1 MNKLSFHLLDIQTDD
16 IDYNFQLT
24 LYGKTSDN
32 LNVVCSVTGFK
43 PYFYIKIPE
52 SWNRNIFEANIIK
65 CLDIPHYVKCEI
77 SNPIYRKSFYGY
89 NWDFQNNCIKQYKFI
104 KITIT
109 SYYKFNLYKKTLKS
123 YFKKC
128 LDENKLEEWTRIC
141 TSECDSNLFEAN
153 IHPVLRFIHET
164 GIKPS
169 SWININN
176 YTEIFEDELSF
187 ECDIEITCNYR
198 QITSYDNDILS
209 DIVIASFDIECD
221 SLTGDFPRAVKDFK
235 IQSIQIYNLICNQF
249 DIGEVTS
256 DFVIVLIQQL
266 FTERDISGYR
276 DELSRLRST
285 IIPDNIDK
293 LDIAK
298 DDFISE
304 IKNSRT
310 DKKLKEYC
318 IKTIEKSLDKYSKY
332 NDGDPI
338 IQIGTVFYNL
348 ISKTYQRIIQVI
360 KPNDID
366 EPICD
371 GLEEH
376 NIEVQ
381 CCKNE
386 KALILQWQTTI
397 REINPDMITGYN
409 IFGFDFK
416 YIWDRSK
423 ILGAN
428 LNLGRINEEN
438 TDHYSKQCKLKSM
451 MINKTDN
458 SVDSFNNPHY
468 IIMDGRII
476 FDVQSEIRG
485 KHNLDSYKLDNV
497 ASYFMRGSIEMSELG
512 KRLNRPFCIV
522 NFEGELRVW
531 EFSTDNIGYLTRGD
545 YITVNIHSNIGE
557 TLIFNKRKFKIH
569 NIHERTIQIDIG
581 KLNIKREINRYK
593 WYKLEWC
600 MNKDDVPPQEIFNL
614 HKTGGPTGRA
624 KVAKYCIQDC
634 ELCINLI
641 EHLDIVPNNIGMS
654 NVCLVPFSYI
664 FLRGQG
670 IKVTSIVSKCC
681 SENETLMPMLI
692 KINTDSSFEGAIVL
706 DPETGIYIEDP
717 IVVLDYAS
725 LYPNSIIEQNIS
737 PDTLIEDK
745 RIIEQSVLQPQE
757 INRITYDD
765 YEYDTSKA
773 TKVKK
778 KLETKT
784 TCYFVES
791 ERDERG
797 YPSKRMGIIPKV
809 LKHLLDQRSA
819 TKRRMKNEP
828 DAFKRKVLDGYQ
840 LSYKLTANSVYGQY
854 GAQHSTIY
862 KIECAACTTAIGR
875 ARIYDAR
882 DGVKEWA
889 VNMGYEQPDIV
900 YGDTDSVF
908 IKFSRKDLSGNE
920 LSGDELLKHCIQCGI
935 DSGEYV
941 DSKLLKPQNLEY
953 EKTYFPFLLISK
965 KRYLGDMYVEKRD
978 VEKKKC
984 KRTSM
989 GIVLKRRDNA
999 PIVKYV
1005 FGNII
1010 EKIMVDRNYER
1021 CIQWLQQTLR
1031 DIVDGKFHV
1040 NNFIVS
1046 KSLNSFYKNPK
1057 SIAHRV
1063 LADRI
1068 GIRDPGNKPKPND
1081 RIPYMY
1087 MKIPKYEQTGFSKTK
1102 QKVPNGYYKNGKQ
1115 KWKTITVDGEPK
1127 YRKRKICP
1135 GDDIED
1141 PEYMIHNSIPIDY
1154 VHYITNQIM
1163 NPVKQVLDLNKEFL
1177 ELNDSIF
1184 EYYKNLNNSKE

>member
-1 MNKLSFHLLDIQTDD
+1 MDGLKIHLLDIQNDD
-16 IDYNFQLT
+16 INYEFQIT
-24 LYGKTSDN
+24 LYGKNKDN
-32 LNVVCSVTGFK
+32 RNVVCNVTGFK
-43 PYFYIKIPE
+43 PYFYVKIPE
-52 SWNRNIFEANIIK
+52 SWDRNTFQANIIK
-65 CLDIPHYVKCEI
+65 RVDIPYYIKCEI

-89 NWDFQNNCIKQYKFI
+89 NWDFQNNCIKRYKFI
-104 KITIT
+104 KLTIT
-109 SYYKFNLYKKTLKS
+109 SYYKFNLYKRALKS

-176 YTEIFEDELSF
+176 YEEVSEDDRNF
-187 ECDIEITCNYR
+187 KCDIEIKCKYR
-198 QITSYDNDILS
+198 QITTYDNDVLS

-249 DIGEVTS
+249 DIGPVTS
-256 DFVIVLIQQL
+256 DFVVVLIQQL
-266 FTERDISGYR
+266 FTELDISGYR
-276 DELSRLRST
+276 DELSRLRSKK
-285 IIPDNIDK
+285 IPKDIDK
-293 LDIAK
+293 LNITK
-298 DDFISE
+298 DVFIEE
-304 IKNSRT
+304 IKSSR
-310 DKKLKEYC
+310 DNKKLKESC
-318 IKTIEKSLDKYSKY
+318 IKMIENSLDKYSKY
-332 NDGDPI
+332 NNGDPI
-338 IQIGTVFYNL
+338 IQIGTVFYSL

-360 KPNDID
+360 KPDDID

-371 GLEEH
+371 GLDEH
-376 NIEVQ
+376 NIQVE
-381 CCKNE
+381 CCSNE
-386 KALILQWQTTI
+386 SDLILQWQNTI

-423 ILGAN
+423 VLN
-428 LNLGRINEEN
+428 LNIHIGRINIGN

-497 ASYFMRGSIEMSELG
+497 ASYFMRGSIETSELG
-512 KRLNRPFCIV
+512 KRLNKTFCII
-522 NFEGELRVW
+522 NFDDELRVW

-557 TLIFNKRKFKIH
+557 TLIFNKKKFKIH

-581 KLNIKREINRYK
+581 DLNIKHEINRYK

-600 MNKDDVPPQEIFNL
+600 MNKDDVPPQELFNL
-614 HKTGGPTGRA
+614 HKTGGPAGRA

-745 RIIEQSVLQPQE
+745 RIIEQSVLQPHE

-765 YEYDTSKA
+765 YEFDKSKA
-773 TKVKK
+773 TKVKI

-797 YPSKRMGIIPKV
+797 YPSKRMGIIPTV
-809 LKHLLDQRSA
+809 LKQLLNQRSA

-889 VNMGYEQPDIV
+889 LNMGYERPDIV

-920 LSGDELLKHCIQCGI
+920 LNGDELLKHCIQCGI

-978 VEKKKC
+978 VELKKC

-1010 EKIMVDRNYER
+1010 EKIMVDRNYEK
-1021 CIQWLQQTLR
+1021 CIEWLQQILR
-1031 DIVDGKFHV
+1031 DIVDGQFHV

-1057 SIAHRV
+1057 SMAHRV

-1087 MKIPKYEQTGFSKTK
+1087 MKISKYEQIGFSKTK
-1102 QKVPNGYYKNGKQ
+1102 QKIPNGFFKNGNQ

-1127 YRKRKICP
+1127 YRKKKICP
-1135 GDDIED
+1135 GDNIED
-1141 PEYMIHNSIPIDY
+1141 PEYMIQNSIPINY

-1163 NPVKQVLDLNKEFL
+1163 NPVKQVLDLNKEYL
-1177 ELNDSIF
+1177 ELNNSIF
-1184 EYYKNLNNSKE
+1184 EYYKNLSNSKE